1 MKINCVYDIIG
12 PLRFIPNAISS
23 SHFKFFKKFDYNT
36 NEHVLDDDNNQ
47 LSYWDVGAIGA
58 LELDNISI
66 SEIPKIPNLSD
77 IYLYPVSTNGNYYKS
92 LGLDDSNTSTFF
104 ENLSNRIIKLLKENE
119 NFYLYYEQNGEPYF
133 DSDILKKIYDDC
145 IEFGI
150 SISKLIIVNG
160 TNSNDLIL
168 EDFREKY
175 GIQDTINL
183 ITFNWPIPFK
193 ALELRSRL
201 NLEPNDMS
209 KNSTISDISHIN
221 LNKSHK
227 GLFLNRRLRYH
238 RLLSLA
244 LLEEN
249 GTLDKLMYSL
259 DMNLNFYDNFKETLL
274 HKSDTMPPVLI
285 KNEEIQ
291 NKLLN
296 GYDKL
301 IQINKKTLD
310 FENLSEVHGYGME
323 TKELYEKTFFSI
335 VSETEFSV
343 FVQSFT
349 EKLIKPMMHFHPF
362 FVIGSPY
369 TLQHLKKYG
378 FKTFDKWW
386 DESYDLIE
394 NDEDRLIS
402 VLGEIERISNLSND
416 ELSKM
421 LNEMR
426 DVLIHNNEI
435 LISYDKDKLK
445 KVLGR
450 NLKSILKYNHNYLL

>member
-1 MKINCVYDIIG
+1 MKINFVYDIIG
-12 PLRFIPNAISS
+12 PLRFIPNGVAS

-36 NEHVLDDDNNQ
+36 NEHVLDDDKNQ
-47 LSYWDVGAIGA
+47 ILYWDIGAVGA
-58 LELDNISI
+58 LELDSISI
-66 SEIPKIPNLSD
+66 SDIPNIPSPSN

-92 LGLDDSNTSTFF
+92 LGLDNSDTKTFF
-104 ENLSNRIIKLLKENE
+104 GNISNKIIKLLHENE

-145 IEFGI
+145 VDFGI
-150 SISKLIIVNG
+150 SISKLLIING

-175 GIQDTINL
+175 GIQDTIHL

-201 NLEPNDMS
+201 HLEPNDMS

-244 LLEEN
+244 LLQEN

-259 DMNLNFYDNFKETLL
+259 DMELNFYDNFKETLL
-274 HKSDTMPPVLI
+274 HKSDTMPPVVI
-285 KNEEIQ
+285 KNKETQ
-291 NKLLN
+291 DKLLK
-296 GYDKL
+296 GYDGLLK
-301 IQINKKTLD
+301 ISKKTLD

-323 TKELYEKTFFSI
+323 TKELYENTFFSV
-335 VSETEFSV
+335 VSETEFNV

-369 TLQHLKKYG
+369 TLKSLKKYG

-386 DESYDLIE
+386 DESYDEIE

-402 VLGEIERISNLSND
+402 VLDEITRISNLSND
-416 ELSKM
+416 NLRKIII
-421 LNEMR
+421 EME
-426 DVLIHNNEI
+426 DVLIHNNQI